1 MKNPFSHSGI
11 VTGEAFCNRVQEIKD
26 LSYLVNHSQNILLYS
41 HRRMGKTSL
50 IHQLILKLKKQR
62 PAIQSVYVDLY
73 GSIDEKD
80 FIEAVF
86 TGLAQ
91 IESKVEKLLKLASGL
106 RLSSSIDPLTGQPSV
121 SVSMSPK
128 DRPRYLENAMNALAG
143 YSAKRRLLLVFD
155 EFQEIGRYTEDEFE
169 KRLRSHIQKHSNIS
183 YIFSG
188 SQTHLLARM
197 FNTSDRAFYQ
207 MAVSFPLKSISM
219 ADYIEWASTLFKKRG
234 VDLDKEVIQDIVERC
249 DFQPMYIQQFLFEL
263 YRLEA
268 FEGEIIDPIELK
280 ILERRENEFMILWD
294 SLTINQRKV
303 MRLLAETGGENMYYA
318 EALQRVGLKSGSM
331 VKRAINSL
339 LLKEIVAKNKV
350 YHIQDAM
357 LKKWVSRKA
366 FG

>member
-1 MKNPFSHSGI
+1 MENPFSHSGI
-11 VTGEAFCNRVQEIKD
+11 VTGEAFCNRAQEIKD
-26 LSYLVNHSQNILLYS
+26 LSYLVNHSQNVLLFS

-50 IHQLILKLKKQR
+50 IHQLMLKLKKQR
-62 PAIQSVYVDLY
+62 PVIQSVYVDLY

-80 FIEAVF
+80 FIEAVL

-91 IESKVEKLLKLASGL
+91 IESKIEKLLKLASGL
-106 RLSSSIDPLTGQPSV
+106 KLSSSVDPWTGQPSI
-121 SVSMSPK
+121 SVSISPN
-128 DRPRYLENAMNALAG
+128 DRPKYLENAMNALAG
-143 YSAKRRLLLVFD
+143 YSAKCRLLLVLD
-155 EFQEIGRYTEDEFE
+155 EFQEIDKYSEKGFE

-188 SQTHLLARM
+188 SQTHLLAQM

-207 MAVSFPLKSISM
+207 MAVSFPLMPISVIH
-219 ADYIEWASTLFKKRG
+219 YIQWVTAIFKKRG
-234 VDLDKEVIQDIVERC
+234 VDLNEDIIREIVERC

-268 FEGEIIDPIELK
+268 FTGEIIDPVERK
-280 ILERRENEFMILWD
+280 ILESRENEFMILWD
-294 SLTINQRKV
+294 SLTTNQRKV
-303 MRLLAETGGENMYYA
+303 MRLLAETGGENIYYA

-331 VKRAINSL
+331 VKRALNSL

-357 LKKWVSRKA
+357 LRKWIQRAA